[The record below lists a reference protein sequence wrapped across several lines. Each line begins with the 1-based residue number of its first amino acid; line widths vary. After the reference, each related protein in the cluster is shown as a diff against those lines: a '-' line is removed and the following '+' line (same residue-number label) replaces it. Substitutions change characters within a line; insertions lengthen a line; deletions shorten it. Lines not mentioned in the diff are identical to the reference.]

1 MDVSTDCGTT
11 PAVDDDMA
19 DSQGT
24 VLHVDLQFVLGEI
37 QNFRMIS
44 HFLQKFVLWQKL
56 PFECFFFRI
65 DFSKVSLI
73 ILHTLATELLTSVI
87 LLAYE

>member
-1 MDVSTDCGTT
+1 MSLQKPVDLSCHEMDVSTDCGTT

-44 HFLQKFVLWQKL
+44 HFRQKFVLWQKL
-56 PFECFFFRI
+56 PFECFFPNR
-65 DFSKVSLI
+65 L
-73 ILHTLATELLTSVI
+73 
-87 LLAYE
+87 